1 MSRAS
6 PPMRIVLL
14 HIVVI
19 ALLTTSCANEG
30 DNLFP
35 EPPDKLVAKAER
47 IDPRELAVDLDGWKG
62 RNVVL
67 SGEANEVIY
76 DSSGKTTWVHLLA
89 DVPGDRYGWEPV
101 AVRYKGKV
109 KNLARHR
116 RVTVYAVVEGSE
128 EVQNQLTG
136 VNAVVPSL
144 RAYKIVVE

>member
-1 MSRAS
+1 
-6 PPMRIVLL
+6 MRVLPL
-14 HIVVI
+14 IFI
-19 ALLTTSCANEG
+19 ALLGIVGVALFTTSCVNEG
-30 DNLFP
+30 DDLFP
-35 EPPDKLVAKAER
+35 ESPDKLVVKAER
-47 IDPRELAVDLDGWKG
+47 IDPRELVVDLDGSKG

-67 SGEANEVIY
+67 SGEVNEVIY
-76 DSSGKTTWVHLLA
+76 DSSERTTWVHLLA

-144 RAYKIVVE
+144 RAYKILVE